1 MKKRLYPIAAALIVL
16 ASACKQPFDLYPP
29 DAGNWLTEQRV
40 SASLSEISV
49 MTQNLYV
56 GADVDLVIRALGT
69 PDPGDDFPALQL
81 AIETVAKTDFPARAQ
96 AIAAEI
102 ARRLPDAVGLQEV
115 SRINIDL
122 RPLGAPLDN
131 INVSLVGGLV
141 RLVDHDAL
149 LVNADRVSVNAAS
162 GQDFSVNLGQVAQ
175 GVVLIRGWV
184 FARTTID
191 GRAVTFASAHTE
203 ANLAGAPPGLLEQIR
218 AAQVGEMVATLG
230 AGEPIVLMGDL
241 NDTPGSP
248 MYGVLA
254 GAGFTDTWTAMH
266 PGAGAEGLTCCHVAD
281 LSDQLATFDQRID
294 YVWTRGFARGCAGG
308 SSARAG
314 VPDLAVGS
322 RGVGSG
328 AALAN
333 SPFRWG
339 GGGFAFPSPRRWR
352 CRPRGRWV
360 GSRAH
365 PRLPAPRCS
374 ARCAPRRPASRQSVA
389 SDSRGSCFASRVHS
403 RS

>member
-1 MKKRLYPIAAALIVL
+1 MKKRLYPIAAAFIVF
-16 ASACKQPFDLYPP
+16 ASACTEPFDLYPP
-29 DAGNWLTEQRV
+29 ASGNWLTEQRV
-40 SASLSEISV
+40 SAPSSEISV

-69 PDPGDDFPALQL
+69 PDPGDDFPALQS

-122 RPLGAPLDN
+122 RPLGAPFVVDQDFLALIQAALADRGLNYQVAATSDN

-203 ANLAGAPPGLLEQIR
+203 ANLSGAPPGLLEQIR

-281 LSDQLATFDQRID
+281 LSDQLTNFDQRID
-294 YVWTRGFARGCAGG
+294 YIWTRGFARDDGKVQGSIDRFGDVPADRLPGPAYPIWPSDHAGL
-308 SSARAG
+308 
-314 VPDLAVGS
+314 V
-322 RGVGSG
+322 
-328 AALAN
+328 AAL
-333 SPFRWG
+333 R
-339 GGGFAFPSPRRWR
+339 
-352 CRPRGRWV
+352 
-360 GSRAH
+360 
-365 PRLPAPRCS
+365 
-374 ARCAPRRPASRQSVA
+374 
-389 SDSRGSCFASRVHS
+389 
-403 RS
+403 